1 MKLSLLKKQLIE
13 KLSNTKRLIK
23 NQNYFNNNDLKIIGV
38 TGSKGK
44 STVCYLLH
52 EYLKEKG
59 FRSVLYSSVKI
70 DSPISLINPNE
81 SSELSFNSE
90 EELLD
95 LIESVERY
103 NADYLVLEVNENTI
117 AKGLTKD
124 IPFDVRVLT
133 NLNPKHNLEM
143 YSEEEYVN
151 IKKSFFQNINEG
163 CVVYGL
169 QDYDSSLFNELL
181 NINTLNK
188 TTFTSNYIANV
199 KGINPNNIDVLL
211 TSIEGNKFSVRINNQ
226 NYTFKTNSDM
236 KYNILNYLC
245 VLSIIKSLH
254 IFDYQAFNR
263 CINLIKLP
271 GRSETYKVNG
281 RTIIIDLHLS
291 SVLEELKNDE
301 KVNNIKVVVGSVGS
315 NFNTWNKTFNSE
327 KRNEEKHKTRKYAM
341 ELLKDNVEYVYLT
354 ENDQA
359 GENVLSIC
367 QELQNYLGSTPSV
380 IITNRELA
388 IETAIKESKKGDVI
402 LIVGR
407 GNRRILCNS
416 SSTMRLVKDSEVVEE
431 VLKKIGWC

>member
-59 FRSVLYSSVKI
+59 FRSVLYSNVKI

-117 AKGLTKD
+117 AKGLAKD

-181 NINTLNK
+181 NINALNK
-188 TTFTSNYIANV
+188 TTFSSNYIANV
-199 KGINPNNIDVLL
+199 KGVNPNNIDVLL
-211 TSIEGNKFSVRINNQ
+211 TSIEGNEFSVRINNQ

-281 RTIIIDLHLS
+281 RTIIIDLHLA
-291 SVLEELKNDE
+291 SVLDELKNDE